1 MYYLLK
7 YCGVFLFCLNAIA
20 QNSIDEAIQKYNS
33 NSIDYIDVKSLK
45 TELKTGQDLGLLD
58 SRSKAEY
65 NVSHLKNAIWVGYD
79 TFDKE
84 KVNHL
89 DKDAEIVVYCSIGV
103 RSEQIGEQLEAM
115 GFKHIQNLYGGIFEW
130 INHGYPVYKN
140 NKPTQNVHPYDKF
153 WGKFLKRGH
162 KVLE

>member
-1 MYYLLK
+1 MSYLLK
-7 YCGVFLFCLNAIA
+7 ILSLFFICLIGFT
-20 QNSIDEAIQKYNS
+20 QESIDYAIQKYNS

-45 TELKTGQDLGLLD
+45 TELKTGQDLVLLD

-79 TFDKE
+79 TFDIE

-115 GFKHIQNLYGGIFEW
+115 GFKNIKNLYGGIFEW
-130 INHGYPVYKN
+130 INHGYPVYQN
-140 NKPTQNVHPYDKF
+140 NNPTLNVHPYDKF